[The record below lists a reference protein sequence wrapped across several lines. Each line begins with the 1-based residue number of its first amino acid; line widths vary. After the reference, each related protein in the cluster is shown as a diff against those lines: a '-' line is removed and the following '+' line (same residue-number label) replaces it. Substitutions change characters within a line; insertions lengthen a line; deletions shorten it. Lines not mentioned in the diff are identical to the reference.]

1 LKRPTGKAKYGS
13 MERWLITYADMITLL
28 LIFFI
33 VMYTISRVD
42 IKKFQYLAESLSR
55 VMGGGTMVFQELGP
69 ALTPGISGLEP
80 KENMED
86 LADKAEMEN
95 IRRQL
100 VSFIEKTGL
109 TAKISAISEE
119 RGIVLSFQEEVLFKI
134 GSAELTPQAKEI
146 IAKIAPILMKTP
158 NYIRIEGHTCDLPI
172 HNALFRSNW
181 ELSSAR
187 ALATVQELIRG
198 SGFPPQRLA
207 AVAYGEYRPRVPNDS
222 EFHRQQNRRVDI
234 VILRSKYRGS
244 EASGTPAA
252 KETPGTGEPAV
263 TAPGSGTS
271 PPG

>member
-1 LKRPTGKAKYGS
+1 MKRPTGKAKYGS

-42 IKKFQYLAESLSR
+42 IQKFQHLAESLSR

-80 KENMED
+80 QETLED

-100 VSFIEKTGL
+100 VSFLEKTGL
-109 TAKISAISEE
+109 AAKISVISEE

-158 NYIRIEGHTCDLPI
+158 NFIRIEGHTCDIPI
-172 HNALFRSNW
+172 HNALYKSNW

-222 EFHRQQNRRVDI
+222 EANRQQNRRVDI
-234 VILRSKYRGS
+234 VILRSKYKGS
-244 EASGTPAA
+244 EAGGAPAA
-252 KETPGTGEPAV
+252 
-263 TAPGSGTS
+263 
-271 PPG
+271 

>member
-1 LKRPTGKAKYGS
+1 MKRPTGKAKYGS

-42 IKKFQYLAESLSR
+42 VKKFQHLAESLNR
-55 VMGGGTMVFQELGP
+55 VMGGGTMIFQELGP
-69 ALTPGISGLEP
+69 SLTPGISGLEP
-80 KENMED
+80 RETLEE
-86 LADKAEMEN
+86 LADKAEMES
-95 IRRQL
+95 IRQQL

-109 TAKISAISEE
+109 AAKISVINEE
-119 RGIVLSFQEEVLFKI
+119 RGIVLSFQEEVLFQI

-146 IAKIAPILMKTP
+146 IARIAPILMKTP
-158 NYIRIEGHTCDLPI
+158 NFIRIEGHTCDIPI
-172 HNALFRSNW
+172 HNALYQSNW

-198 SGFPPQRLA
+198 SGFPPQRLS

-222 EFHRQQNRRVDI
+222 EANRQQNRRVDI

-244 EASGTPAA
+244 EAGGAPAD
-252 KETPGTGEPAV
+252 
-263 TAPGSGTS
+263 
-271 PPG
+271 

>member
-1 LKRPTGKAKYGS
+1 LKRPTTKIKHGS

-42 IKKFQYLAESLSR
+42 IKKFQHLAESLSR

-69 ALTPGISGLEP
+69 TLTPGISGVER
-80 KENMED
+80 ETMED
-86 LADKAEMEN
+86 LVDKAEMEN

-109 TAKISAISEE
+109 AAKISVISEE
-119 RGIVLSFQEEVLFKI
+119 RGIVVSFQDEVLFKI

-158 NYIRIEGHTCDLPI
+158 NYIRIEGHTCDIPI
-172 HNALFRSNW
+172 HNALYKSNW

-187 ALATVQELIRG
+187 ALATVQELISG
-198 SGFPPQRLA
+198 SGFPPQRLS

-222 EFHRQQNRRVDI
+222 EANRQQNRRVDI
-234 VILRSKYRGS
+234 VILRSRYKGS
-244 EASGTPAA
+244 EAVGIPAGGA
-252 KETPGTGEPAV
+252 PAGETPGAGA
-263 TAPGSGTS
+263 AG
-271 PPG
+271 